1 MNQHAIFK
9 LAEEAIKNW
18 DVEVKSINLH
28 LQSENT
34 VFKVEGLDGNTYALE
49 FTEKGTMI

>member
-1 MNQHAIFK
+1 MNQDAVFK
-9 LAEEAIKNW
+9 LAEEAIKIGIRG
-18 DVEVKSINLH
+18 KSINLH

-34 VFKVEGLDGNTYALE
+34 VFKVEGLDGNTYALG